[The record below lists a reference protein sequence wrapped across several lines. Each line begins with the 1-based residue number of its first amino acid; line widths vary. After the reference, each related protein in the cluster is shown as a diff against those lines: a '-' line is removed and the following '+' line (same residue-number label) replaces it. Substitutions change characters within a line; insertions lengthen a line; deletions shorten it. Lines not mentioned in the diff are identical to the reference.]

1 LLRSETEVTLSII
14 GRVKCGAREGLGR
27 RRASRGFPG
36 LPIMSARILIVDDDA
51 SIRRSL
57 AEALVEEGYR
67 VEAAESAEAA
77 LALLD
82 RGAPDVVL
90 SDVRMPGM
98 DGIELLKL
106 LRERLPAAD
115 VILMTGHEDM
125 PTVARAMG
133 EGAYD
138 FLVKPLRIADVR
150 RVLVQVGRDRRA
162 RRVNEEPVAL
172 ADGDDQLVG
181 RHPSMI
187 GIYKRIGQVGARRA
201 NALILGETGTGKELV
216 ARAIHRHSPD
226 AHHPFVAVN
235 CSALPESLLE
245 SELFGHVKGAF
256 TGAVGERRGRF
267 ALAGRGTILLDEIGD
282 TTLAFQGKL
291 LRVLEERT
299 FYRVGGER
307 PESSEARVL
316 AATHHDLEDQ
326 VAEGTFRE
334 DLYYRLRVVEIRV
347 PPLRERMSDLP
358 LLARHFVR
366 KASQEMDR
374 PEVTLP
380 DDTLRVL
387 LQHTWPGNVREL
399 ENCLVRAVVLASG
412 GVIRPEHLG
421 LRRGRNCQ
429 GASTDDVVSVDDAE
443 RVQLERAIAASG
455 GNRTQAAQL
464 LGVSRPRLYRM
475 LEKYD
480 LA

>member
-1 LLRSETEVTLSII
+1 
-14 GRVKCGAREGLGR
+14 
-27 RRASRGFPG
+27 
-36 LPIMSARILIVDDDA
+36 MSARILIVDDDA
-51 SIRRSL
+51 AIRRSL
-57 AEALVEEGYR
+57 AEALVEEGFS
-67 VEAAESAEAA
+67 VEAAESAEGA

-82 RGAPDVVL
+82 RMAPDVVL
-90 SDVRMPGM
+90 SDVCMPGM

-106 LRERLPAAD
+106 LRERLPTTD
-115 VILMTGHEDM
+115 VILMTAYEDM

-133 EGAYD
+133 EGAFD
-138 FLVKPLRIADVR
+138 FLVKPLRITDVR
-150 RVLVQVGRDRRA
+150 RVLEQVCRDRKA
-162 RRVNEEPVAL
+162 RKLEEEPVAL
-172 ADGDDQLVG
+172 EGGTDRLVG

-187 GIYKRIGQVGARRA
+187 EIYKRIGQVGASRA
-201 NALILGETGTGKELV
+201 NALILGETGTGKERV
-216 ARAIHRHSPD
+216 ARAIHQHSPD

-267 ALAGRGTILLDEIGD
+267 ALAGRGAILLDEIGD

-291 LRVLEERT
+291 LRVLEDRT

-307 PESSEARVL
+307 PEPAEARVL
-316 AATHHDLEDQ
+316 AATHHDLEGQ

-334 DLYYRLRVVEIRV
+334 DLYYRLRVVEIRI
-347 PPLRERMSDLP
+347 PPLRERLSDLP
-358 LLARHFVR
+358 LLAHHFVR
-366 KASQEMDR
+366 KAAQEMSR
-374 PEVTLP
+374 PEVMLP
-380 DDTLRVL
+380 NETVKLL

-412 GVIRPEHLG
+412 NVIRPEHLG
-421 LRRGRNCQ
+421 LRKGKSCRG
-429 GASTDDVVSVDDAE
+429 ALSDDVVSVDDAE
-443 RVQLERAIAASG
+443 RVQLEKAMAVSG

-464 LGVSRPRLYRM
+464 LRVSRPRLYRM
-475 LEKYD
+475 LQKYD

>member
-1 LLRSETEVTLSII
+1 MT
-14 GRVKCGAREGLGR
+14 
-27 RRASRGFPG
+27 
-36 LPIMSARILIVDDDA
+36 ARILIVDDDP

-67 VEAAESAEAA
+67 VEAAESAEGA

-82 RGAPDVVL
+82 RGVPDVVL

-162 RRVNEEPVAL
+162 RRVNEEPVEAV
-172 ADGDDQLVG
+172 DGDGQLVG

-216 ARAIHRHSPD
+216 ARAIHQHSPD

-235 CSALPESLLE
+235 CSALPEALLE

-307 PESSEARVL
+307 PESSQARVL
-316 AATHHDLEDQ
+316 AATHQDLEDQ

-334 DLYYRLRVVEIRV
+334 DLYYRLRVVEIRI

-366 KASQEMDR
+366 KASLEMNR
-374 PEVTLP
+374 PEVMLP
-380 DDTLRVL
+380 DETLKLL
-387 LQHTWPGNVREL
+387 LQHNWPGNVREL

-412 GVIRPEHLG
+412 GVIRAEHLG
-421 LRRGRNCQ
+421 LSKGSSCQ
-429 GASTDDVVSVDDAE
+429 GGLTDDVVSVEDAG
-443 RVQLERAIAASG
+443 RVQLERALTVSG

-475 LEKYD
+475 LQKYD